1 MDIMIL
7 SAGALTLLVVGFL
20 ISLLVRQRRTGLSSS
35 DPAIS
40 YFSPTDSASNSASY
54 DDASSSAPCDD
65 ATGSDGGGDC
75 GGDGGGGGN
84 DS

>member
-7 SAGALTLLVVGFL
+7 SAGGLTVLVAGFL
-20 ISLLVRQRRTGLSSS
+20 ISLLVRQRRPGLSSS
-35 DPAIS
+35 DPGIS

-54 DDASSSAPCDD
+54 QDASGSASCDDAS
-65 ATGSDGGGDC
+65 GSDGGGDC
-75 GGDGGGGGN
+75 GGEGGGGGN